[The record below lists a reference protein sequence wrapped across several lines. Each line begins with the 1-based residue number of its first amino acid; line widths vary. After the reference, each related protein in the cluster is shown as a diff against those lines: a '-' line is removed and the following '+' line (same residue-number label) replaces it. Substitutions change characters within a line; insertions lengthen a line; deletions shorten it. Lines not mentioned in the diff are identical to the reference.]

1 MSRILPCL
9 FVLLYC
15 LQARADL
22 DLRPVHRD
30 ESADYTYNQRFS
42 LQHALSGLDFIEGAL
57 HSFRKLT
64 EVSAGKISRET
75 MKEIGNTGWGS
86 QNMGFENMPNSIRG
100 ALYKQDYVIKKLTY
114 ELGKAKVRAGEQ
126 TPEDLANAEKN
137 LKQAEQTFQEF
148 WDAFHVFD

>member
-1 MSRILPCL
+1 
-9 FVLLYC
+9 
-15 LQARADL
+15 
-22 DLRPVHRD
+22 
-30 ESADYTYNQRFS
+30 
-42 LQHALSGLDFIEGAL
+42 
-57 HSFRKLT
+57 
-64 EVSAGKISRET
+64 
-75 MKEIGNTGWGS
+75 
-86 QNMGFENMPNSIRG
+86 MGFENMPNSIRG